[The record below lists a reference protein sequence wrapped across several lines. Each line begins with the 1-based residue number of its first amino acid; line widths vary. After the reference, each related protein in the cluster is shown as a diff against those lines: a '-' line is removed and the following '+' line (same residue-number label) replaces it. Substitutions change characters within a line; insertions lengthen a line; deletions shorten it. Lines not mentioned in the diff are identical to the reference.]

1 MPMKKKGPGQKMVQL
16 KIRFWARGLTGKN
29 VWSSGT
35 VGLEA
40 NPTHG
45 ITASRDIPFNS
56 LMQLS
61 AKIEE
66 LLIRRGIKVRRAGKM
81 TKYMK

>member
-1 MPMKKKGPGQKMVQL
+1 MPTKMKGPGQKMVQL
-16 KIRFWARGLTGKN
+16 KVRFWARGLTGKT

-35 VGLEA
+35 IGLEA

-45 ITASRDIPFNS
+45 ISSGRDIPFNS
-56 LMQLS
+56 LMQLP

-66 LLIRRGIKVRRAGKM
+66 LLIRRGITVRRAGKM
-81 TKYMK
+81 TKYLK